1 MQRLRLTF
9 AKTAAMRY
17 TGHLDLH
24 TTWERTLRR
33 ARLPLVYS
41 QGFHPQPKIQ
51 LASALPLGFTSECEV
66 ADVWLETAHDLT
78 EARAQL
84 ERAAPPGLVITNVS
98 DVPETAPKLQV
109 ALRTAEYLAI
119 MASSLA
125 PATLDEH
132 ITTLLAQPVIL
143 RVRREKNYDLRPLIE
158 SLARTAS
165 DELGH
170 TLIMQLAAR
179 EGATGRPE
187 EVVEALGHS
196 AMEARFHRQ
205 RLFFFNG

>member
-9 AKTAAMRY
+9 SKTAAMRY

-33 ARLPLVYS
+33 ARLPLAYS

-51 LASALPLGFTSECEV
+51 LASALPLGFTSECEM
-66 ADVWLETAHDLT
+66 ADVWLETPHDLA

-84 ERAAPPGLVITNVS
+84 ERAAPPGLVITEVVE
-98 DVPETAPKLQV
+98 VPETAPKLQV
-109 ALRTAEYLAI
+109 ALRSAEYQAI
-119 MASSLA
+119 IASTLTPEA
-125 PATLDEH
+125 LDER
-132 ITTLLAQPVIL
+132 IAALLTQPEII
-143 RVRREKNYDLRPLIE
+143 RVRREKKYDLRPLIE

-170 TLIMQLAAR
+170 TLLMQLAAR

-187 EVVEALGHS
+187 EVVEALGHP
-196 AMEARFHRQ
+196 ATEARFHRL
-205 RLFFFNG
+205 RLFFS